1 MIIIKKNQNSSIK
14 IHAITQLRSEH
25 NTDNKIQHFK
35 KYFFQKIR
43 SNKKNNSK
51 NYLINSNQFV

>member
-1 MIIIKKNQNSSIK
+1 MIIIKKIQNSSIK

-43 SNKKNNSK
+43 SNKKIIAK
-51 NYLINSNQFV
+51 IT